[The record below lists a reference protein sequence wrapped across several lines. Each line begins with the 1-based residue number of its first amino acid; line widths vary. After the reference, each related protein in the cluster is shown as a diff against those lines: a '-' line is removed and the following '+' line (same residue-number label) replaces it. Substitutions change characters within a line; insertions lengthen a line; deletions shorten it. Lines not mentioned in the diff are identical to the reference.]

1 MLSKG
6 DDYPIH
12 QRPEPVAWSGTDR
25 NFYDRYFFNGYA
37 PDGSEFFA
45 FALGLYPHLDVIDA
59 HFSVMR
65 NGVQHCI
72 HGSRELGSERLEMD
86 VGPLEICIERPL
98 EVLRVRVREV
108 EGISA
113 DIVFTGRSF
122 PIQEPRFIH
131 RFGARAF
138 MDYTRMTQNGR
149 YTGWIEVDGD
159 RRELAPGTMG
169 TRDRSWGIRPIGA
182 RDLQPITGAH
192 PPGFF
197 WQWTPL
203 NLTEGSLFF
212 HDNAGANGKSWNTR
226 SAWAPEGATTKD
238 ICEGEGQMVA
248 PLIAGTRWPQRA
260 SLTIECE
267 SGPHALELEPI
278 GRFQMK
284 GLGYGHPKWGHG
296 MHHGDLT
303 VEREDI
309 VLADLDPL
317 APENVHV
324 QIPVRVTGDAEGMGV
339 FEHLIIGPFA
349 PLGLK
354 SPIDGA
360 QG

>member
-12 QRPEPVAWSGTDR
+12 QRPEPVAWAGTDR

-59 HFSVMR
+59 HFSVVR

-72 HGSRELGSERLEMD
+72 HASRELGSERLEMD
-86 VGPLEICIERPL
+86 VGPLEICVEKPL
-98 EVLRVRVREV
+98 EELRVCVREV
-108 EGISA
+108 DGISA

-182 RDLQPITGAH
+182 RDLQPITGEH

-203 NLTEGSLFF
+203 NLAEGSLFF

-226 SAWAPEGATTKD
+226 AAWAPDCATAKE
-238 ICEGEGQMVA
+238 ICEGEGHMIA
-248 PLIAGTRWPQRA
+248 PLASGTRWPERG
-260 SLTIECE
+260 SLRIECE
-267 SGPHALELEPI
+267 TGPHALELEPI

-284 GLGYGHPKWGHG
+284 GLGYTHPKWGHG
-296 MHHGDLT
+296 MHHGALT

-317 APENVHV
+317 APENLHV

-339 FEHLIIGPFA
+339 FEQLILGPFA
-349 PLGLK
+349 PMGLTGV
-354 SPIDGA
+354 IDG
-360 QG
+360 GRG